1 MTSEKIITGLCMV
14 LGALV
19 IVWLGIESSSF
30 QQQCEE
36 ECGDAR
42 ALTPIIDFQETCL
55 CDMGHGKWRRVSN
68 GTH

>member
-1 MTSEKIITGLCMV
+1 MTSEKISTGLFMV

-19 IVWLGIESSSF
+19 IVWLCVESSSF
-30 QQQCEE
+30 QQQCEAA
-36 ECGDAR
+36 CGDAR

-55 CDMGHGKWRRVSN
+55 CDIGHGKWRRMSN

>member
-19 IVWLGIESSSF
+19 IVWLGVESSSF
-30 QQQCEE
+30 QQQCEVK
-36 ECGDAR
+36 CGKSR

-55 CDMGHGKWRRVSN
+55 CDAGHGKWWRASS
-68 GTH
+68 GTY